1 MADTRANAK
10 VSGIPE
16 HMLDAVAGYVDNHYP
31 VGSFLQAVISNDL
44 YRAVRM
50 ADDLNRDRL
59 VNYVSFFY
67 NHAPATCWGS
77 PEAYAS
83 WVGGMAS

>member
-1 MADTRANAK
+1 MADTRTNAK

-16 HMLDAVAGYVDNHYP
+16 HMLDAVAGYVDDHYP

-44 YRAVRM
+44 FRAVSK

-59 VNYVSFFY
+59 VNYVAFFY
-67 NHAPATCWGS
+67 NYAPASCWGS

-83 WVGGMAS
+83 WVKERAS